1 MYFNFQFSFGKESI
15 LNIFL
20 LSFLK
25 ISPIILN
32 TVMTIL
38 AAMSPKAKEDDSKD
52 TAKEMDNLWAIK
64 SVTDYDAWFLGVDT
78 ATEVT
83 ENFRD
88 FDHPPIE
95 ENCVVAVESVQ
106 ITLEC
111 GLGHRTMPLL
121 LAESKF
127 SGNIKNWTSL
137 MAAAADMTLEVR
149 PSWHLQS
156 TAGKHPYICERDSC
170 SKSPCG

>member
-1 MYFNFQFSFGKESI
+1 M
-15 LNIFL
+15 
-20 LSFLK
+20 LSSLK

-38 AAMSPKAKEDDSKD
+38 AAMSPKAKADDSKD
-52 TAKEMDNLWAIK
+52 TAQEMDNLWAIK
-64 SVTDYDAWFLGVDT
+64 SVTDYNSWFLGVDT

-83 ENFRD
+83 ENFGD
-88 FDHPPIE
+88 FERPPIE

-106 ITLEC
+106 VTLEC

-149 PSWHLQS
+149 PRGHLQS
-156 TAGKHPYICERDSC
+156 TAGEHHCRCLHANS
-170 SKSPCG
+170 